1 MTKVQLRPMLAAK
14 FDEAKVAKHLAEDG
28 LLLVQPKIDG
38 MRVLLHNGVPR
49 SRSWKEWTN
58 VSMRAWAAHVGKF
71 GQGWDGEM
79 IPGLKND
86 PNIFR
91 DAMSLMRAEHGGTE
105 FTYYLF
111 DNFLDPGIAYSSR
124 LANLGEQINPAN
136 FMFYGPNHMVK
147 VVVCPTSIV
156 QTMEEL
162 YAKEAEFLE
171 AGWEGLII
179 RRHASGYKYNRA
191 TPSDGWLTKMKRFED
206 AEARIIGVEPRY
218 HNANEATISAL
229 GYTARSAHKENLVAE
244 ECLGAFQVELVEK
257 PDIKFNIGVL
267 KGVTLGDKE
276 KMWQRRE
283 ELIGRIITFKHQ
295 GYGGGYDAPRT
306 PVFHGF
312 RDPIE
317 L

>member
-1 MTKVQLRPMLAAK
+1 MTEVQLRPMLAAK

-38 MRVLLHNGVPR
+38 MRVLIENGVPR

-58 VSMRAWAAHVGKF
+58 RSIRAWAADLGVYKH
-71 GQGWDGEM
+71 GWDGEM

-86 PNIFR
+86 PNVFR
-91 DAMSLMRAEHGGTE
+91 DAMSLMRAEDGGTE

-111 DNFLDPGIAYSSR
+111 DNYLLPGIAYQDRQKHLRAKVQEEVMQGS
-124 LANLGEQINPAN
+124 N
-136 FMFYGPNHMVK
+136 YTVK
-147 VVVCPTSIV
+147 VVHCPTEEV
-156 QTMEEL
+156 LTMEEL
-162 YAKEAEFLE
+162 YAKEAEYLE

-179 RRHASGYKYNRA
+179 RRRLSGYKYNRA

-218 HNANEATISAL
+218 HNANEATTSAL

-244 ECLGAFQVELVEK
+244 ECLGAFQVELIGK
-257 PDIKFNIGVL
+257 PDVKFNIGVL

-283 ELIGRIITFKHQ
+283 ELIGHIITFKHQ

-306 PVFHGF
+306 PVFYSF